1 MLRGVAADAPPPTGQ
16 LGGARHSLLPGA
28 REGLAYVLRHPVLRA
43 GLACSTTLDCFTFL
57 TGTGT
62 GTGSVVLFAA
72 VAMAAG
78 PVGACACVL
87 NGMTP

>member
-1 MLRGVAADAPPPTGQ
+1 VLRGVAADAPPPTGQ

-62 GTGSVVLFAA
+62 GSVVLFAA

-78 PVGACACVL
+78 PVGACACVP